1 MSFSIFT
8 ARSREI
14 STRLRL
20 VGRGFQLSAIAVW
33 TMTAVWMIATPFLPL
48 LKQPIHLYRWMFAPV
63 WLYYVLAGA
72 SMYLIGR
79 ALLRRQRWGAYLAAF
94 TLGVPLLKQLFSPDM
109 PILSISGIV
118 VSTLALCAIVTVW
131 DELGTVRDADFVD
144 PDGDEDNELPR
155 RNRGFGEPRSL
166 PLQSMSQWPTLNAI
180 VEDGRDPMMIEHGP
194 VLLIS
199 TCPDTA
205 PTPSG

>member
-20 VGRGFQLSAIAVW
+20 VARGFQLSAIAVW
-33 TMTAVWMIATPFLPL
+33 TLTAVWTIAMPFLPL
-48 LKQPIHLYRWMFAPV
+48 FKQPIHLYRWMFAPL
-63 WLYYVLAGA
+63 WLYSVLAGA
-72 SMYLIGR
+72 SMYVIGR
-79 ALLRRQRWGAYLAAF
+79 ALLRRQRWGAYLAGF
-94 TLGVPLLKQLFSPDM
+94 TLGLPLLKQLLSPDT

-118 VSTLALCAIVTVW
+118 VSTLALGAIVTVW

-144 PDGDEDNELPR
+144 PDGDDDNELRR

-166 PLQSMSQWPTLNAI
+166 PLQSKI
-180 VEDGRDPMMIEHGP
+180 
-194 VLLIS
+194 
-199 TCPDTA
+199 
-205 PTPSG
+205 

>member
-1 MSFSIFT
+1 
-8 ARSREI
+8 
-14 STRLRL
+14 
-20 VGRGFQLSAIAVW
+20 
-33 TMTAVWMIATPFLPL
+33 
-48 LKQPIHLYRWMFAPV
+48 MFAPV
-63 WLYYVLAGA
+63 WLYSVLAGA

-118 VSTLALCAIVTVW
+118 VSTLALGAIVTVW

-144 PDGDEDNELPR
+144 SDGDNDNELPR

-166 PLQSMSQWPTLNAI
+166 PLQSMSEWPTQNAI
-180 VEDGRDPMMIEHGP
+180 AEDGRDPLMIEHSP
-194 VLLIS
+194 
-199 TCPDTA
+199 
-205 PTPSG
+205 